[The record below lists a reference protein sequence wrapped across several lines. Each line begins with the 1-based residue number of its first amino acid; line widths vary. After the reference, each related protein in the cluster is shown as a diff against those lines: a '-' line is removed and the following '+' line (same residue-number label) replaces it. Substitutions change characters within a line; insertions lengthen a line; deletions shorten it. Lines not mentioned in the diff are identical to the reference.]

1 MRRWWRATW
10 RRICAWWRPPS
21 DQRMPWQAGKR
32 RRGRMELDDARGRGE
47 LGQRLIRVARL
58 ADEVPAADIA
68 APALLKLDVQ
78 GFELQAL
85 AGCNDVRCRRIF
97 CSGGEVW
104 RRRWS
109 RRGRRSYREPVGG
122 PPSGR
127 WIANGIGDRSR
138 RGRRSYRE
146 PVGGPPS
153 GRWIANIIGNRS
165 RRGRRSYRVPV
176 GGPPS
181 GRWIT
186 NGIGDR
192 SRRGRR
198 SYGLDL
204 RRGNLRACDT
214 KVLHHFASGA
224 AHVHHDHSP
233 VG

>member
-1 MRRWWRATW
+1 MDR
-10 RRICAWWRPPS
+10 
-21 DQRMPWQAGKR
+21 
-32 RRGRMELDDARGRGE
+32 DDAPDISE

-109 RRGRRSYREPVGG
+109 RRGRRSYRV
-122 PPSGR
+122 
-127 WIANGIGDRSR
+127 
-138 RGRRSYRE
+138 

-181 GRWIT
+181 GRWIA
-186 NGIGDR
+186 NIIGNR

-214 KVLHHFASGA
+214 KVLHHFAFGA

>member
-1 MRRWWRATW
+1 
-10 RRICAWWRPPS
+10 
-21 DQRMPWQAGKR
+21 
-32 RRGRMELDDARGRGE
+32 MERDDEPDSSE

-85 AGCNDVRCRRIF
+85 AGCKDVRCRRIF

-109 RRGRRSYREPVGG
+109 RRGRRSYRVPVGG

-138 RGRRSYRE
+138 RGRRSY
-146 PVGGPPS
+146 GGGGAPP
-153 GRWIANIIGNRS
+153 AL
-165 RRGRRSYRVPV
+165 VAA
-176 GGPPS
+176 
-181 GRWIT
+181 
-186 NGIGDR
+186 
-192 SRRGRR
+192 GRR